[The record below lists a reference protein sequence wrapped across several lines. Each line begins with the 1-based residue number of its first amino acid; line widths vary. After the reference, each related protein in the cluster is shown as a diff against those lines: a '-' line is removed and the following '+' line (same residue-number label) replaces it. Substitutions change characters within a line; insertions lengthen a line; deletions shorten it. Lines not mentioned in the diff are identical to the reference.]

1 MTPKEKAEE
10 LIDKYICSPVVYHC
24 KNGCITIDAMDM
36 DAVKRC
42 ALIAVDE
49 IMSQYAPINVSHIV
63 TAYKSANDFNEN
75 FLNIERQ
82 IKDFTAYR
90 ILYWTSV
97 KNEIE
102 LL

>member
-10 LIDKYICSPVVYHC
+10 LVNKFYQKVADGAYLEENAK
-24 KNGCITIDAMDM
+24 D
-36 DAVKRC
+36 C

-102 LL
+102 VL